1 MSSPLRILHFST
13 ADTTGGAAQAAY
25 RLHLALEGAGH
36 DSSMIVRQ
44 KTSGSAD
51 VEEVQPYLPRWR
63 GRLRRLRRALHV
75 PQEDLSSPP
84 PAFNLDVTPDIR
96 RDRFYARHGIDVI
109 VLHSITRLL
118 TVAEIRQI
126 HDHYGVPIVWQ
137 LADQAPLTGGCHY
150 SYDCDGYTHRCGRC
164 PQLASER
171 DDDRSRTVW
180 NRKQDQLSELP
191 IVFVAASSPAAEW
204 VRASSVFGH
213 HRVERIP
220 CITDTRVFRPTD
232 RNAAR
237 DLLDVPRD
245 ARVVLLGAGALLH
258 PRKGVATFA
267 PPALT
272 ALRDLGERDVF
283 VLAVGGGGAEL
294 LPQLPFPGRA
304 LGMLHDDL
312 AIALAYQAAD
322 VYLCPSI
329 ADAGPLMVPESLLCG
344 TPVVAFDVGYA
355 VDLVRDGE
363 TGALIRSRAPGDLA
377 LGLREV
383 LARDRGSWRDACRDV
398 ALHHAPEAVADAHI
412 RLYRE
417 LVAPSRG

>member
-1 MSSPLRILHFST
+1 MSTPLRILHFST
-13 ADTTGGAAQAAY
+13 GDTTGGAAQAAY
-25 RLHLALEGAGH
+25 RLHRALVGAGH

-51 VEEVQPYLPRWR
+51 VEEIQPYLPRWR
-63 GRLRRLRRALHV
+63 GRLRRLRRALHI
-75 PQEDLSSPP
+75 PQDDLGSPP

-96 RDRFYARHGIDVI
+96 RDRFYARDGVDVI

-126 HDHYGVPIVWQ
+126 HDHYGVPVVWQ

-150 SYDCDGYTHRCGRC
+150 SYDCDGYTRSCGRC
-164 PQLASER
+164 PQLASSRE
-171 DDDRSRTVW
+171 DDRSRTVW
-180 NRKQDQLSELP
+180 NRKDTQLAELP
-191 IVFVAASSPAAEW
+191 IVFVAASSPVVEW
-204 VRASSVFGH
+204 VRASALFGDH
-213 HRVERIP
+213 QVERIP
-220 CITDTRVFRPTD
+220 AITDARTFRPTD
-232 RNAAR
+232 QTAAR
-237 DLLDVPRD
+237 DLLEVPLD
-245 ARVVLLGAGALLH
+245 AKVVLLGAGALLH
-258 PRKGVATFA
+258 PRKGVVTFA
-267 PPALT
+267 PAALT
-272 ALRDLGERDVF
+272 VLRDLGERNVF

-294 LPQLPFPGRA
+294 LSQLPFPGRA
-304 LGMLHDDL
+304 LGMLHDDV

-355 VDLVRDGE
+355 VDLVSDGK
-363 TGALIRSRAPGDLA
+363 TGALVRTRTPADLA
-377 LGLREV
+377 LGLHEV
-383 LARDRGSWRDACRDV
+383 LARAHGSWRDACRNV

-417 LVAPSRG
+417 LIAARRG